1 MEVQMKTIVVVTTVI
16 LILAGGVF
24 AQQAIKRLNFDKM
37 GNWVSAYDKRR
48 NGERLIISEV
58 PIVEK
63 VTYIKGYGLYTFT
76 AEEGDSRETFY
87 TSAPVARSL
96 RQNLNSRAV
105 MMTITCVLVEIA
117 SDQDTYRAPFATK
130 IEGINM
136 DSDTVWTITG
146 PPPTKL
152 KFR

>member
-1 MEVQMKTIVVVTTVI
+1 MKTIVAISTVI
-16 LILAGGVF
+16 LILAGGPF
-24 AQQAIKRLNFDKM
+24 AQQSIKRLDFDKM
-37 GNWVSAYDKRR
+37 GAWVSDYGKRR
-48 NGERLIISEV
+48 NGERLIVSQVPMVEEV
-58 PIVEK
+58 
-63 VTYIKGYGLYTFT
+63 TFIKGYGLYTFT
-76 AEEGDSRETFY
+76 AEEGDARETFY
-87 TSAPVARSL
+87 TSAPVAKSL

-136 DSDTVWTITG
+136 DGDTVWTITG
-146 PPPTKL
+146 PPPVKL